1 MIRTTVIALA
11 LTGAL
16 ALSGCGDNAENPGTG
31 AKQELKTKAATA
43 QTSDAP
49 TTSPD
54 PVAAPAPS
62 PASAPATAVKRQ
74 PMTPADLASIC
85 EQCHDKDDVA
95 RYEETFLPLY
105 TMMFRPA
112 PWADPNVYLNTMP
125 PVMDPETYARWY
137 NQWTKVMGVPDGP
150 GDQK

>member
-11 LTGAL
+11 LTSAL
-16 ALSGCGDNAENPGTG
+16 LLTGCGDNAEKPGTE

-43 QTSDAP
+43 QPSGAP
-49 TTSPD
+49 TTSQD
-54 PVAAPAPS
+54 SVAAPAPNS
-62 PASAPATAVKRQ
+62 TSAPATTVKRQ
-74 PMTPADLASIC
+74 TMTPMDLASIC

-112 PWADPNVYLNTMP
+112 PWADPNVYLNTMR
-125 PVMDPETYARWY
+125 PVMDPETYTRWY
-137 NQWTKVMGVPDGP
+137 NQWTRVMGMPEGP
-150 GDQK
+150 GEEK